1 MRRSACWPG
10 WRGCIGRGLVEVIDA
25 GAPGAGD
32 WFVYIVQCSD
42 GSLYTGIARDLG
54 QRLAQHNGERPG
66 GARFTRGRRP
76 VRLIWS
82 AAAADRSEASRREAG
97 IKKLSRAQ
105 KLALARVG
113 GRGRDQGEASRT

>member
-1 MRRSACWPG
+1 MHRSDCCAG
-10 WRGCIGRGLVEVIDA
+10 WNGCIDHGSVEVGNADGS
-25 GAPGAGD
+25 GA
-32 WFVYIVQCSD
+32 WFVYIVQCAD

-82 AAAADRSEASRREAG
+82 TAAPDRSAASRREAG
-97 IKKLSRAQ
+97 IKKLSRTQ
-105 KLALARVG
+105 KLALARGVG
-113 GRGRDQGEASRT
+113 QARDDSDTGAT